1 MKDLF
6 RSKMTRVV
14 LWCAGGLLFVVL
26 LLDNVILPWYV
37 NHGGTL
43 VVPDVVGMPE
53 AEAFRLL
60 DSLNLEPRKGDVHPD
75 KDYPEGYVV
84 AQNPVSPQI
93 VKPRR
98 RVYLTISGGE
108 QLAVVP
114 ELKGRSLRDTKFAL
128 DRSGLKLGTVL
139 RQISKEFPEG
149 TIISQDVV
157 SGAKVKHGSYIGV
170 TESTG
175 QSMDSLVVPN
185 IVGKTLVDAQ
195 KILVQKGFK
204 TGNITYQSN
213 ADLLPNTVIGQ
224 LPRAGDIASFGKPI
238 DLFVAQAPD
247 KKRTVQEH

>member
-6 RSKMTRVV
+6 RSKMAKIV
-14 LWCAGGLLFVVL
+14 LLCAGGLLLIVL
-26 LLDNVILPWYV
+26 LLDDVILPWYV

-53 AEAFRLL
+53 ADAFRVL
-60 DSLNLEPRKGDVHPD
+60 DSLNLEPRKGEVHPD

-84 AQNPVSPQI
+84 AQNPIPQQI

-98 RVYLTISGGE
+98 RIYLTISGGE

-149 TIISQDVV
+149 TIMSQDVV

-170 TESTG
+170 TESAG

-185 IVGKTLVDAQ
+185 VIGKT
-195 KILVQKGFK
+195 
-204 TGNITYQSN
+204 
-213 ADLLPNTVIGQ
+213 
-224 LPRAGDIASFGKPI
+224 
-238 DLFVAQAPD
+238 
-247 KKRTVQEH
+247 

>member
-6 RSKMTRVV
+6 RSKMTRIV
-14 LWCAGGLLFVVL
+14 LWCAGGLLFIVL

-139 RQISKEFPEG
+139 RQISKEFPG
-149 TIISQDVV
+149 RNDHLSRRCFRSKSKTRLIYWSNR
-157 SGAKVKHGSYIGV
+157 KHGAID
-170 TESTG
+170 G
-175 QSMDSLVVPN
+175 QPRRSKYRRQDLSRCAKNP
-185 IVGKTLVDAQ
+185 GP
-195 KILVQKGFK
+195 KG
-204 TGNITYQSN
+204 I
-213 ADLLPNTVIGQ
+213 
-224 LPRAGDIASFGKPI
+224 
-238 DLFVAQAPD
+238 
-247 KKRTVQEH
+247 

>member
-26 LLDNVILPWYV
+26 LLNNVILPWYV